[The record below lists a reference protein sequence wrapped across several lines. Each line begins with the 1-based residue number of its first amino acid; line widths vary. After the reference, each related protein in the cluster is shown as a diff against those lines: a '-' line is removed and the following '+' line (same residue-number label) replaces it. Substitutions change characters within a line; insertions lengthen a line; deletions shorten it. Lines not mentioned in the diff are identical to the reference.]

1 MIVANANGAP
11 NGVVGFSYQV
21 VGPYYTWYERPFI
34 MPGGAGAFY
43 VTVIVIFF
51 AALSIYCCPGVSVM
65 VCLCCSVIC
74 CCCFK
79 SSKGG
84 KRSKKATKS
93 KRGGRQ
99 TKDLLTFSPPGGKG
113 KGPPPKQLGV
123 SPTGAGQSGKF
134 NNSDIFGS
142 SAGSPKGKNNN
153 SARPLNNAAGK
164 QNSLKDTSPGKS
176 RGKR

>member
-1 MIVANANGAP
+1 
-11 NGVVGFSYQV
+11 
-21 VGPYYTWYERPFI
+21 

-65 VCLCCSVIC
+65 VCLCCSVIF

-84 KRSKKATKS
+84 KRGKKATKS

-142 SAGSPKGKNNN
+142 SAGSPKGSNNN
-153 SARPLNNAAGK
+153 SARPLNLKGK
-164 QNSLKDTSPGKS
+164 DAKFKGPKSVKDEWGDTNPRKP
-176 RGKR
+176 KK